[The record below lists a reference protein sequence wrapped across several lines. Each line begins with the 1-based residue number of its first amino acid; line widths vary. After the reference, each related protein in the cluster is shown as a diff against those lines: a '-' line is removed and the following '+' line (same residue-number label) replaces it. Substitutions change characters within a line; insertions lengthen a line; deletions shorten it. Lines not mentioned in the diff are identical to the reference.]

1 MGAGSARLV
10 GALAL
15 TAAVAAFAAG
25 GAFTATV
32 DDTVVNTLGAELQ
45 SLDATGGAVMLE
57 LAGEPS
63 AVTYTKARGLGASEA
78 DAGKAGK
85 ASKERNEQAQG
96 AVLAGLQSAG
106 IDATP
111 LYQVQS
117 AYNGIAV
124 QAAPGTIDELAALPG
139 VAAVHVIPLVELDNH
154 SSVPLIG
161 ALQAWGTYGKTGTGM
176 SIAVIDTGI
185 DYVHRGFGGSGSS
198 ADYLAA
204 GSAAANPPATT
215 DNPAGFTI
223 PGIYPSAKVV
233 GGFDFAGDAYNAS
246 GTGAALVPK
255 PDPNPM
261 DCNGHGTHVAGTAA
275 GTGVNADG
283 TAYAGPYNGSVNT
296 TAMGIGPGVAPGA
309 KLYGLRVFGCA
320 GSTNL
325 TAAAINW
332 ATDPNRD
339 GNPSDHVDVIN
350 MSLGSAYGTPD
361 DPSAA
366 ASNNAAALGVIVV
379 TSAGNSG
386 DSYYVSGSP
395 GSAVRALATASSLD
409 AAERADAIIVNTPAS
424 IAGKYIG
431 SKSQSFSWTGANQER
446 TGNVYYPATN
456 QFGCSP
462 WTGADLANIAGRIVL
477 VDWKIGTDP
486 FPCGSAVR
494 ANNATAAG
502 ATGIIMADSTT
513 FLDTAI
519 GGNATTP
526 GMYTNVLVG
535 NTLKS
540 QLTAGVVNPALN
552 VTLSGI
558 QVGES
563 IDNARIDA
571 LSSFS
576 SRGPTARS
584 TGLKPD
590 ITAPG
595 QTIWS
600 PDRLTGFRG
609 RSLNGTSM
617 ASPHMAGVM
626 ALLKQTHP
634 TWSVEQLKAL
644 AMNTAGSDIFGS
656 FNQTGDKYNPGRVG
670 AGRVQVPAALASTSI
685 AYNADGSGSVSV
697 SFGDVEV
704 AGTYTAQRTI
714 RVENHGASA
723 QTYTLGYDARSSIPG
738 VSYSFPGGSSVAVP
752 AGGSATV
759 VVQLNA
765 DASQMQNTR
774 DATVA
779 GTQTVAGT
787 TPPNT
792 NPRHW
797 LSEAAGL
804 VTLTPTSGPQLRVPV
819 YVAARPA
826 STTKAAPKF
835 LNVGK
840 RTSAKINI
848 AGEGVNTGAE
858 PLGYVSKVSA
868 FELGITSAPA
878 TLGTGVSELARGA
891 DLQYAGAV
899 VKGTTAYF
907 GLSTFGDWAAPATD
921 TQFNVQVDRNND
933 GTADV
938 TAFTTRYT
946 TGPNADPLDVFVVG
960 VGTTA
965 VSFTNIFNSNVN
977 TAPYNNSVL
986 VVPVP
991 LASLALP
998 AGTTSFKYR
1007 VVGSSRFW
1015 GTIDTTDWATYN
1027 VATPGLTFSDGLA
1040 GTTMYPAI
1048 EGQKIDVGY
1057 NDAAFTAN
1065 GSLGVLLLH
1074 HFNTSGNR
1082 AEVLEIKKS
1091 TENKKN
1097 TENKKK

>member
-1 MGAGSARLV
+1 
-10 GALAL
+10 
-15 TAAVAAFAAG
+15 
-25 GAFTATV
+25 
-32 DDTVVNTLGAELQ
+32 
-45 SLDATGGAVMLE
+45 
-57 LAGEPS
+57 
-63 AVTYTKARGLGASEA
+63 
-78 DAGKAGK
+78 
-85 ASKERNEQAQG
+85 
-96 AVLAGLQSAG
+96 
-106 IDATP
+106 
-111 LYQVQS
+111 
-117 AYNGIAV
+117 
-124 QAAPGTIDELAALPG
+124 
-139 VAAVHVIPLVELDNH
+139 
-154 SSVPLIG
+154 
-161 ALQAWGTYGKTGTGM
+161 
-176 SIAVIDTGI
+176 
-185 DYVHRGFGGSGSS
+185 
-198 ADYLAA
+198 
-204 GSAAANPPATT
+204 
-215 DNPAGFTI
+215 
-223 PGIYPSAKVV
+223 
-233 GGFDFAGDAYNAS
+233 
-246 GTGAALVPK
+246 
-255 PDPNPM
+255 
-261 DCNGHGTHVAGTAA
+261 
-275 GTGVNADG
+275 
-283 TAYAGPYNGSVNT
+283 
-296 TAMGIGPGVAPGA
+296 
-309 KLYGLRVFGCA
+309 
-320 GSTNL
+320 
-325 TAAAINW
+325 
-332 ATDPNRD
+332 
-339 GNPSDHVDVIN
+339 
-350 MSLGSAYGTPD
+350 
-361 DPSAA
+361 
-366 ASNNAAALGVIVV
+366 VV

-395 GSAVRALATASSLD
+395 GSAVRALSTASSLD
-409 AAERADAIIVNTPAS
+409 AAERADSIIVNTPAA

-431 SKSQSFSWTGANQER
+431 SKSVNFSWTGANQER

-456 QFGCSP
+456 QFGCSA
-462 WTGADLANIAGRIVL
+462 WTGADATNISGRIVL

-486 FPCGSAVR
+486 FPCGSTQR

-519 GGNATTP
+519 GGNAQIP
-526 GMYTNVLVG
+526 GMYTNVNVG

-540 QLTAGVVNPALN
+540 QLTAGAISSLTVK
-552 VTLSGI
+552 LSSLV
-558 QVGES
+558 VGES
-563 IDNARIDA
+563 NDNARIDS

-595 QTIWS
+595 HTIWS

-644 AMNTAGSDIFGS
+644 AMNTAGSDVFEQFG
-656 FNQTGDKYNPGRVG
+656 QTGNRYNAGRVG
-670 AGRVQVPAALASTSI
+670 SGRVQLASALASNSV
-685 AYNADGSGSVSV
+685 AYNADGTGAVSV
-697 SFGDVEV
+697 SFGAVEV
-704 AGTYTAQRTI
+704 AGTATLQRTI

-723 QTYTLGYDARSSIPG
+723 QTYTVAYSARSSIPG

-787 TPPNT
+787 TNT
-792 NPRHW
+792 NPRQW

-804 VTLTPTSGPQLRVPV
+804 VTVTPTSGPQLRVPV
-819 YVAARPA
+819 YAAARPA

-840 RTSAKINI
+840 GASARINI
-848 AGEGVNTGAE
+848 AGEGVNTGTE
-858 PLGYVSKVSA
+858 PLGYLSKVSA
-868 FELGITSAPA
+868 FELGAESGKA

-891 DLQYAGAV
+891 DLQYVGAA

-907 GLSTFGDWAAPATD
+907 GLSTYGDWAAPATD

-938 TAFTTRYT
+938 TAFTTRFT

-960 VGTTA
+960 VGTSA

-977 TAPYNNSVL
+977 TAPYNSNVL

-1015 GTIDTTDWATYN
+1015 GTIDTTPWATYN

-1040 GTTMYPAI
+1040 GTTMYPALD
-1048 EGQKIDVGY
+1048 GQKIDVGY
-1057 NDAAFTAN
+1057 NDAVFTAN
-1065 GSLGVLLLH
+1065 GSKGVLLLH

-1082 AEVLEIKKS
+1082 AEVLEIKK
-1091 TENKKN
+1091 
-1097 TENKKK
+1097 